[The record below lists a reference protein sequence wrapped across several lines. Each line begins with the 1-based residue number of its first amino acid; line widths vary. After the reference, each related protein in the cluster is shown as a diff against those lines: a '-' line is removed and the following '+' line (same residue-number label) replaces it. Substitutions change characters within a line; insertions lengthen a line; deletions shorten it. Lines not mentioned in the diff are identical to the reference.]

1 MDIFAK
7 KIEDTLLNKLHNDDK
22 VKCTVKILRL
32 LNSPYWS
39 TQNINLIRS
48 LLLDLQ
54 GRMQHI
60 ELYDMIQLQMVR
72 NEKLI

>member
-1 MDIFAK
+1 MDNFVK
-7 KIEDTLLNKLHNDDK
+7 KVESTLLNKPKNDDK
-22 VKCTVKILRL
+22 VKCIVKVLRL

-54 GRMQHI
+54 GTVQNMSI
-60 ELYDMIQLQMVR
+60 YDMIQIQMV
-72 NEKLI
+72 